1 MEDVRRRQK
10 DCVNRAGAALTPA
23 IAWPKDVAQ
32 SAVAVRAS
40 VTLSALC
47 QAFLYNPRFPWLSPA
62 IASSHLMSFPGP
74 AHPHRCVV
82 SRSRSRVL
90 AWPLFVCFAFM
101 NRHRARASQARA
113 SQLRGHVSASTT
125 SFRCSL
131 VRPHTRGITVHYAV
145 LPCHCRSA
153 IDFEVTCPERHQRNS
168 HASGVLSKQRPNN
181 AWEMKGTH
189 REIYILRTG

>member
-32 SAVAVRAS
+32 SAVAVRAP

-47 QAFLYNPRFPWLSPA
+47 QAFLYNSRFPWLSPA

-90 AWPLFVCFAFM
+90 AWPLFVCLFCLHESAS
-101 NRHRARASQARA
+101 RQGLTGQGLTTARAR
-113 SQLRGHVSASTT
+113 LRFHYQFSVQPCTPTYTRYHCTLCCAPMPLPVS
-125 SFRCSL
+125 
-131 VRPHTRGITVHYAV
+131 
-145 LPCHCRSA
+145 
-153 IDFEVTCPERHQRNS
+153 N
-168 HASGVLSKQRPNN
+168 
-181 AWEMKGTH
+181 
-189 REIYILRTG
+189 